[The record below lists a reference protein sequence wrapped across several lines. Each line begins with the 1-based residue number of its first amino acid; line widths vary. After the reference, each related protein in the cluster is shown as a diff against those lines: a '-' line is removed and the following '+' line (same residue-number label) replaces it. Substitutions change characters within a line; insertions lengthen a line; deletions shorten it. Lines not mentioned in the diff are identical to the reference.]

1 MNLTPWAADKCI
13 MKEDVF
19 KIEIHNI
26 LSAQFLY
33 QFIDEYQE
41 EIMKDINAKGPS
53 QDDLSLLEFK
63 MFDANSVTM
72 HSGYLDFVFGI
83 PLTEE

>member
-1 MNLTPWAADKCI
+1 MNLTPWTADKCI
-13 MKEDVF
+13 TKEDAF

-26 LSAQFLY
+26 LSAQFIY

-41 EIMKDINAKGPS
+41 ERMKDINAKGPS
-53 QDDLSLLEFK
+53 QDDLSRLEFK
-63 MFDANSVTM
+63 MFDANSVIM
-72 HSGYLDFVFGI
+72 HSDCLDFVFGI